1 MFVTQG
7 SYDWIRKDEIIQAS
21 LVVAFKKIKG
31 PIHVVEYGHHLR
43 NRPPPSPTA
52 KETNFLKT
60 PESSI
65 GVKYMYYPLC
75 FWWIYKVPFLLWSID
90 ILISGK

>member
-1 MFVTQG
+1 MYVTQG
-7 SYDWIRKDEIIQAS
+7 SYGWIRKDEIIEAS

-52 KETNFLKT
+52 KDINFVKT
-60 PESSI
+60 LVSSI
-65 GVKYMYYPLC
+65 GVKYM
-75 FWWIYKVPFLLWSID
+75 
-90 ILISGK
+90 